1 LDRDAAC
8 GKRKAAQQIK
18 KNRGEGAEGI
28 AARGIFAAGGGKGGR
43 KQQRELQRVA
53 RNRAA
58 PEEEEKGSF
67 SRTYSEF

>member
-1 LDRDAAC
+1 LDRDAVC
-8 GKRKAAQQIK
+8 GKRKATQQIK

-43 KQQRELQRVA
+43 KQRRELQRVA

-67 SRTYSEF
+67 LRTYL